1 MPNPY
6 FTRNQVFASP
16 KPARAGTAAK
26 PDQLE
31 ATWNAPAA
39 TPFDTGRMSYEGTVL
54 KTSGLLI
61 LLFCAAAVTWLVAP
75 ALAFVGMLVGFVLA
89 LIIIFRKK
97 PSPALTIAYAVAE
110 GVFLGGFSAYIES
123 VDGYQGIPL
132 QALLATGITASVCL
146 WLYRSGRVRVT
157 AGFTRV
163 MMVGMISYGIFCIAN
178 LIVML
183 TTSDPGR
190 WNPARRHRW
199 RHRDHSRVDEPHRR
213 LRRGQARCRA
223 RGSLGLRV
231 GSRFRNH
238 PHPRVA
244 LHRVHSHPGDP
255 AGPLGETSLEAIRPT
270 TMEL

>member
-183 TTSDPGR
+183 TTSDPG
-190 WNPARRHRW
+190 W
-199 RHRDHSRVDEPHRR
+199 
-213 LRRGQARCRA
+213 
-223 RGSLGLRV
+223 GLRSSV
-231 GSRFRNH
+231 EIG
-238 PHPRVA
+238 
-244 LHRVHSHPGDP
+244 GI
-255 AGPLGETSLEAIRPT
+255 PLGVIVGAIAIILASMSLIADFDGVKRGVEREVPSAYEWEAAFGIILTLVWLYIEFIRI
-270 TMEL
+270 LAILRDR